1 MRKILF
7 VFTCAFVMLLSAC
20 ATEEQGTPCKPDPV
34 KPFQWI
40 TQADNN
46 YYAPNVPINFSS
58 NASLSIDRSAIDR
71 PTCYY
76 YAVSITEPGVGR
88 ATGGISLN
96 NNVLGN
102 GLDGHTRP
110 IFSGTMYSSDG
121 NWTLPIY
128 ADFDG
133 P

>member
-1 MRKILF
+1 MRKILI
-7 VFTCAFVMLLSAC
+7 VFTWALVMLISAC
-20 ATEEQGTPCKPDPV
+20 ASEDQGTPCKPDPT

-40 TQADNN
+40 TPAANN
-46 YYAPNVPINFSS
+46 HYAPNVAINFTP
-58 NASLSIDRSAIDR
+58 NATLSIDRGSIDR
-71 PTCYY
+71 PSCYY

-88 ATGGISLN
+88 AVGGISLN

-102 GLDGHTRP
+102 GLDGHARP
-110 IFSGTMYSSDG
+110 IFDGTMYSSDG
-121 NWTLPIY
+121 VWTLPIY